1 MNTVEYKKFFSKRFF
16 GLEMEVGREIHIT
29 KIQEVISK
37 NSFVP
42 VKTAFYRATL
52 NNNCWEVK
60 HDGSCGKNVDKFGIN
75 EGGYEVVSYKG
86 SSIKDI
92 SHICYIGQ
100 KIKQAGCLVNKNCG
114 LHLHVDVSDF
124 STSQM
129 GIMIANWICIEK
141 VLLQAVPSVRK
152 NNKFCTLLQT
162 LRPKFREPVVSGSQI
177 WNFYKPYSNKLHDN
191 FDRRCT
197 MNLVNFYRSLQLKT
211 FKRPTVEFRFPEG
224 TLVSQSIKNWARILI
239 NFVNRMALENLN
251 FESLQTVNLT
261 KTLEILG
268 LGGDKDKFYLL
279 SPGLHDSKIW
289 LLKRIIRYASYPHQ
303 ELIVEAKK
311 ILSLLENTDVPEG

>member
-1 MNTVEYKKFFSKRFF
+1 
-16 GLEMEVGREIHIT
+16 
-29 KIQEVISK
+29 
-37 NSFVP
+37 
-42 VKTAFYRATL
+42 
-52 NNNCWEVK
+52 
-60 HDGSCGKNVDKFGIN
+60 
-75 EGGYEVVSYKG
+75 
-86 SSIKDI
+86 
-92 SHICYIGQ
+92 
-100 KIKQAGCLVNKNCG
+100 
-114 LHLHVDVSDF
+114 
-124 STSQM
+124 
-129 GIMIANWICIEK
+129 
-141 VLLQAVPSVRK
+141 
-152 NNKFCTLLQT
+152 
-162 LRPKFREPVVSGSQI
+162 
-177 WNFYKPYSNKLHDN
+177 
-191 FDRRCT
+191 